1 LSKIIAQMY
10 VIFYNNKPIY
20 LTDNKSNC
28 NHLKLFNYNSHI
40 VFELLNKIK
49 NNLLDGFCFKDN
61 NPDEL
66 YKKFIKNFKVIEAA
80 GGLVFN
86 ETHDLLFI
94 FRNEVWDLPKGKIE
108 KDETI
113 AQAAIRE
120 VEEECG
126 ITDLQ
131 LGDFI
136 DKTYH
141 IYEHKNKFIL
151 KITHW
156 FKMYCDNKQ
165 KLVPQLEEAI
175 TKVVVL
181 NKKSQA
187 EVLNNT
193 YPNIKLL
200 VESI

>member
-28 NHLKLFNYNSHI
+28 TNFKLFNYNSYI
-40 VFELLNKIK
+40 VFELLIKIK
-49 NNLLDGFCFKDN
+49 NNLLDGFCFKDDN
-61 NPDEL
+61 LDEL

-86 ETHDLLFI
+86 EANDLLFI
-94 FRNEVWDLPKGKIE
+94 FRNGVWDLPKGKIE

-126 ITDLQ
+126 ITDLK

-141 IYEHKNKFIL
+141 IYEYKNKLIF
-151 KITHW
+151 KVTHW
-156 FKMYCDNKQ
+156 FKMSCAKEQ
-165 KLVPQLEEAI
+165 ELVPQLEEAI
-175 TKVVVL
+175 TKVVFL
-181 NKKSQA
+181 NKKNQA
-187 EVLNNT
+187 EALNNT